1 MYPFEYM
8 DSFNKFSDDKV
19 PDRCKFFSSLKDEY
33 ISEKD
38 YLHAIDFWI
47 MFKMNT
53 VDVYHEWVIINFI
66 IAIIIISWC
75 F

>member
-1 MYPFEYM
+1 M

-53 VDVYHEWVIINFI
+53 VDVYHQWVIINFI

>member
-1 MYPFEYM
+1 M

-33 ISEKD
+33 ISEKV